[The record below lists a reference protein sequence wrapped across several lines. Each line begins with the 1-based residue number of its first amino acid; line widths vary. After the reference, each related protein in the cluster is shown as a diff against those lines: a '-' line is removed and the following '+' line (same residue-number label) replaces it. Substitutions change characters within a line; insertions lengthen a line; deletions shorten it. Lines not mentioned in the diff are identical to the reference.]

1 MRSTH
6 ILSLMFGLL
15 NACIGLTGC
24 SRDAYLDIELR
35 EVHSDVEW
43 VLASIEINAAKEPYV
58 SMHQAPYQAF
68 VSAQGDAKELS
79 FFLPDFAEDGTI
91 SVNVRAFKGRCTT
104 QSGSNSQA
112 VSRLARQQMSILLDE
127 QIVSLCW

>member
-6 ILSLMFGLL
+6 TLSLMFGILI
-15 NACIGLTGC
+15 AWMCSTGC
-24 SRDAYLDIELR
+24 SRDAYLDIELQ
-35 EVHSDVEW
+35 EVLSDVEW
-43 VLASIEINAAKEPYV
+43 VLASVEIKAAKEPYV

-91 SVNVRAFKGRCTT
+91 SVNVRALKGRCTV
-104 QSGSNSQA
+104 QIGSNSQA

-127 QIVSLCW
+127 QIVPLCW